1 MIERE
6 HPSLSINAQ
15 CKLLDLCR
23 SSLYYKPVD
32 QESDLN
38 LVLMQELDR
47 QYMKTPFYGT
57 QKMTRHLRSLGHE
70 VNRKRVSRLMKLM
83 GLHRTAEADDLSQA

>member
-6 HPSLSINAQ
+6 HPELSVSAQ

-23 SSLYYKPVD
+23 SSLYYKPVS

-38 LVLMQELDR
+38 LRLMQELDK
-47 QYMKTPFYGT
+47 QYLKTPRGGGPLLWHSENDPIFTFFG
-57 QKMTRHLRSLGHE
+57 
-70 VNRKRVSRLMKLM
+70 V
-83 GLHRTAEADDLSQA
+83 

>member
-23 SSLYYKPVD
+23 SSLYYKPVG

-38 LVLMQELDR
+38 LQLMQELDK
-47 QYMKTPFYGT
+47 QYLKTPFYGT
-57 QKMTRHLRSLGHE
+57 RKMTQHLQSLGYE

-83 GLHRTAEADDLSQA
+83 GSFLFRLLEYLHLQ